1 MINKIFFISDF
12 FAEQISGGGEINDLA
27 LMSLLKSGNREISTL
42 NSHKVTPD
50 IISSKHSD
58 GYKFIVSNFVNLNKE
73 CKEILTSICDY
84 VIIEHDHKYLLSRN
98 PAEFENYQ
106 APKEAIINYDFYRSA
121 KSVFCQLAFHMDIV
135 NKNLHI
141 DNLINL
147 SGNLWPLEH
156 FKILETMSKV
166 EKSDSYAIVNYST
179 AHKNTAGAIKYCLD
193 NNIEYNLIDP
203 SSPEEFLRKLGENKG
218 LVFFPQTPETM
229 SRIVVEARMMDM
241 RVLTT
246 KNVGALGEKWFSKKG
261 IDLIQYMC
269 HTKRVKIPESIIG
282 GLRG

>member
-121 KSVFCQLAFHMDIV
+121 KSVFCQSAFHMDIV

-193 NNIEYNLIDP
+193 NNMEYNLIDP
-203 SSPEEFLRKLGENKG
+203 MRTRGILKKVGREQGPCFLPPNPRNNVKDCCRGQNDGHEGADYEKRRR
-218 LVFFPQTPETM
+218 TRREM
-229 SRIVVEARMMDM
+229 
-241 RVLTT
+241 VL
-246 KNVGALGEKWFSKKG
+246 
-261 IDLIQYMC
+261 
-269 HTKRVKIPESIIG
+269 
-282 GLRG
+282 